1 MMYAKIFHL
10 CGSQGPD
17 PHRSGLTVK
26 PPSSSARICSHR
38 DDHLGQTFIVNGP
51 LEQISTDTI
60 TCVRKS
66 YKSAQLAKTVL
77 SNKINLSSFLYGF
90 LDMQVPMKILTD
102 DVFYED
108 VHGSTCLGTK

>member
-1 MMYAKIFHL
+1 MN
-10 CGSQGPD
+10 
-17 PHRSGLTVK
+17 
-26 PPSSSARICSHR
+26 
-38 DDHLGQTFIVNGP
+38 VNGP
-51 LEQISTDTI
+51 LEPISADTI
-60 TCVRKS
+60 FSVVRKN